1 MGIMAFVLGLCVG
14 SFLNMLSYRTAVRY
28 KLKHQ
33 NLKLKNKERS
43 FCDFCGKQ
51 LSWYENIPV
60 FSWVFLRGKSKCCGK
75 KLPVEYPIVEIVIGI
90 IFLLNYQSPINVI
103 ILSLLVFSLVFD
115 LKYMILPDFSTYIL
129 IGLSGLLMAMNGHT
143 GPFLLSGLG
152 AFLFLLILHVGTK
165 GRGMGF
171 GDVKLAVF
179 MGLYLGFPGIIVSFY
194 VAFIVGAIV
203 GVSLMIMKKAGRKT
217 VIPFGP
223 FLILGTVLARF
234 IIKI

>member
-1 MGIMAFVLGLCVG
+1 M
-14 SFLNMLSYRTAVRY
+14 
-28 KLKHQ
+28 
-33 NLKLKNKERS
+33 
-43 FCDFCGKQ
+43 
-51 LSWYENIPV
+51 
-60 FSWVFLRGKSKCCGK
+60 FLRGKSKCCGK